1 MFYLPKR
8 LEEKSGAR
16 GTRTLTASR
25 PGDFKSQQ
33 YLNWLYKRFHESL
46 TACRSGDFEKEKKL
60 GLLPATQPMRTEA
73 SGAGFYQ
80 SAWERHPR
88 LQILTIAEL
97 LEGKRVDMPPLRQV
111 NVTFK
116 QAPKARAEQPEM
128 PPLPF

>member
-1 MFYLPKR
+1 MFLRGPFGPDLR
-8 LEEKSGAR
+8 GVIDREKAEIGVLL
-16 GTRTLTASR
+16 TLQE
-25 PGDFKSQQ
+25 P
-33 YLNWLYKRFHESL
+33 
-46 TACRSGDFEKEKKL
+46 
-60 GLLPATQPMRTEA
+60 TQPMRTEA

-80 SAWERHPR
+80 SAWGKHPR